1 MPFMLWESIVLVMEI
16 PVKSLLK
23 EISFKTSR
31 SGGKGGQNVNKVSSK
46 VELNLNISESSVFTE
61 EQKRILL
68 VKLANKINSDGILQ
82 IITEEERSQL
92 LNKQK
97 SMVKLQQLIKN
108 ALYQAPVRK
117 ATRPKRS
124 AIESRLK
131 SKHMNALKKISRKDY
146 FKD

>member
-1 MPFMLWESIVLVMEI
+1 MVMEI

-46 VELNLNISESSVFTE
+46 VELNLNISESLVFTG
-61 EQKRILL
+61 EQKQILL
-68 VKLANKINSDGILQ
+68 VKLANKINSEGILQ

-97 SMVKLQQLIKN
+97 SLVKLHQLIKN
-108 ALYQAPVRK
+108 ALYQAPIRK

-131 SKHMNALKKISRKDY
+131 SKHMNALKKINRRDY

>member
-1 MPFMLWESIVLVMEI
+1 MEF
-16 PVKSLLK
+16 PGKNLLK

-46 VELNLNISESSVFTE
+46 VELNLNINTFSLFTD
-61 EQKRILL
+61 EQKQILL
-68 VKLANKINSDGILQ
+68 QKLANRINSEGILQ

-97 SMVKLQQLIKN
+97 SLLKLQQLIKK
-108 ALYQAPVRK
+108 ALYQPAARK
-117 ATRPKRS
+117 ATKPKRS
-124 AIESRLK
+124 VVENRLRA
-131 SKHMNALKKISRKDY
+131 KHMNALKKISRRDY

>member
-1 MPFMLWESIVLVMEI
+1 MNFQI
-16 PVKSLLK
+16 KDLLK

-46 VELNLNISESSVFTE
+46 VELNLNISASNLFSD
-61 EQKRILL
+61 EQKSILL
-68 VKLANKINSDGILQ
+68 KKLANKISSVGVLQ

-97 SMVKLQQLIKN
+97 GLIKLRQLINN
-108 ALYQAPVRK
+108 ALYLPPQRK
-117 ATRPKRS
+117 VTKPKRS
-124 AIESRLK
+124 AIENRLK
-131 SKHMNALKKISRKDY
+131 TKHLNSLKKINRKDY

>member
-1 MPFMLWESIVLVMEI
+1 MEI
-16 PVKSLLK
+16 QVKSLLK

-46 VELNLNISESSVFTE
+46 VELNLNISESLIFTG
-61 EQKRILL
+61 EQKQILL

-97 SMVKLQQLIKN
+97 SLVKLQQLIKN
-108 ALYQAPVRK
+108 ALYQAPIRK
-117 ATRPKRS
+117 TTRPKRS

-131 SKHMNALKKISRKDY
+131 SKHMNALKKINRRDY